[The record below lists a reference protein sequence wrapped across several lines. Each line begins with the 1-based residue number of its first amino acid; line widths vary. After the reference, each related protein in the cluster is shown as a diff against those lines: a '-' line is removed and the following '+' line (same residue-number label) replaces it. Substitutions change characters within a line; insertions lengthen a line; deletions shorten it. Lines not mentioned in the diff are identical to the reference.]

1 MTPKIER
8 FLAEAKPPTPCLVV
22 DIDVV
27 AENYGRLRRWFPQ
40 ATVSYAVKANPAR
53 EILETL
59 VGLGSHFDAASLFEI
74 DACLAA
80 GALPER
86 IVYGNT
92 IKKRDEISRAFARGV
107 RLYAFD
113 SEAELEK
120 LAAAAPGSRVYGR
133 ILTSSE
139 GADWPLSR
147 KFGCELDMARDLML
161 KARDWGLD
169 AHGLSFHVGSQQID
183 PGQWEAA
190 IARAAGV
197 FLDLREAGLE
207 LRMVNLGGGFPVR
220 YRKDVPDIE
229 AISRTIMAAMGRQF
243 GNRMPD
249 VFIEPGRFVAAEAGV
264 LLAEVVLVSSK
275 EYANGE
281 RWVYLDVGKFGGLAE
296 TMDEAIQYPISTP
309 RDGGERGPVV
319 IAGPTCDGA
328 DILYE
333 EAGYTLPLDLAVGD
347 KVRLLNAGAYT
358 TTYSS
363 VGFNGFPPLRAYY
376 I

>member
-207 LRMVNLGGGFPVR
+207 LPMVNLGGGFPVR

-333 EAGYTLPLDLAVGD
+333 DAGYTLPLDLAVGD